1 MASAYSVFRSERFK
15 KEYKKLDS
23 RQQIIVQKKIAKIIE
38 QPELGKPLHA
48 PLQNFK
54 SERIEKLRII
64 YTLEGKTIKFAWIDD
79 RGHAYD

>member
-1 MASAYSVFRSERFK
+1 MPYSSFRSERFK
-15 KEYKKLDS
+15 KEYKKLDA
-23 RQQIIVQKKIAKIIE
+23 RQQSIVKKKMQKIIE
-38 QPELGKPLHA
+38 RPELGKPLHA

-64 YTLEGKTIKFAWIDD
+64 YTLEGKMVKFSWIDD

>member
-1 MASAYSVFRSERFK
+1 MAYSFFYSERFK
-15 KEYKKLDS
+15 KEFKKLDKH
-23 RQQIIVQKKIAKIIE
+23 QQTLVKKKIEKIVA

-64 YTLEGKTIKFAWIDD
+64 YTIEGTTIKFAWIDD

>member
-1 MASAYSVFRSERFK
+1 MPFDYFRTERFK
-15 KEYKKLDS
+15 KEYQKLDK
-23 RQQIIVQKKIAKIIE
+23 RQQEIVKKKMQKILE
-38 QPELGKPLHA
+38 NPELGKPLHV

-64 YTLEGKTIKFAWIDD
+64 YTLEGKTIKFTWLDD